1 MNSSGGPTQL
11 ETEVTRVIQR
21 TKDVK
26 SVRFRRPKGFDYLP
40 GQWAFLTVDSDEEMK
55 TKPLSFSSSPTEDY
69 LEFTKRLTGHE
80 FSNDFARMEVGDAA
94 TIRGPHGKLTL
105 QENHKKICMLSGG
118 IGITPLRSMIR
129 YSTDKELK
137 TSIILLYSNRFEDDI
152 AFMDDFDEMQLR
164 NPNFRAMIT
173 ITGPTGPSQTWK
185 GLTGRINREMIEE
198 KVPDYAE
205 RVFYSCGP
213 KLMVDAMVD
222 TLSKIG
228 LPEAQIKYE
237 YFSGYLG
244 AQGEGSRQ

>member
-1 MNSSGGPTQL
+1 MNFQEGRHNL
-11 ETEVTRVIQR
+11 ETEVTSVIQR

-26 SVRFRRPKGFDYLP
+26 SVRFRRPTGFNYLP
-40 GQWAFLTVDSDEEMK
+40 GQWAFLTVDSDEEQK

-94 TIRGPHGKLTL
+94 TIRGPYGKLTL
-105 QENHKKICMLSGG
+105 QENHKKIGMLSGG
-118 IGITPLRSMIR
+118 IGITPLRSMVR

-137 TSIILLYSNRFEDDI
+137 TSIILLYSNRFENDI

-164 NPNFRAMIT
+164 NPNFRVMIT
-173 ITGPTGPSQTWK
+173 ITGPSQAWK
-185 GLTGRINREMIEE
+185 GLTGRIDQEMIKK

-213 KLMVDAMVD
+213 KPMVDAMVD

-244 AQGEGSRQ
+244 TGEESGQ

>member
-1 MNSSGGPTQL
+1 MNSPGGPIQL
-11 ETEVTRVIQR
+11 ESEVTDVIQR

-26 SVRFRRPKGFDYLP
+26 SVRFRRPNEFKYLP
-40 GQWAFLTVDSDEEMK
+40 GQWAFLTVGSDEEQK

-80 FSNDFARMEVGDAA
+80 FSNAFATMEMGDTA
-94 TIRGPHGKLTL
+94 TISGPYGKLTL

-129 YSTDKELK
+129 YSTDKEMK
-137 TSIILLYSNRFEDDI
+137 TNIILLYSNRFEDAI
-152 AFMDDFDEMQLR
+152 AFMDDFDEIQVR
-164 NPNFRAMIT
+164 NPNFKVITT
-173 ITGPTGPSQTWK
+173 ITRPGSAWK
-185 GLTGRINREMIEE
+185 GLTGRINREMIEK

-213 KLMVDAMVD
+213 KPMVDAMVD
-222 TLSKIG
+222 MLRKMG
-228 LPEAQIKYE
+228 LPEKQIKYE